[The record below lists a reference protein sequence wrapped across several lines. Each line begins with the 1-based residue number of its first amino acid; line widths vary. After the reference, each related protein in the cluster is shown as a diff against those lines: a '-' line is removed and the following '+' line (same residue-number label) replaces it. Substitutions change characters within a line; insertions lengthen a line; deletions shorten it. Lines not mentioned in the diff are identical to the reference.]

1 MDFTFLIKNIVSAMM
16 MPLTISIIFALISLW
31 YMHINHLKR
40 AKNFLLF
47 SIIWISLLS
56 YKPVA
61 YYLLQPLEQSYPKL
75 ETVPNNIEYILLLGG
90 NKTTR
95 TWEALRL
102 YQQKPSLKLITSGY
116 LGQAQAIKTLL
127 IESGIP
133 KESILMQANPKDT
146 IEEAKALKKRLGNQ
160 PFILI
165 TSAYHIPRA
174 MEIFKKEG
182 LTPTPA
188 PTDIQIEKNEFFTSP
203 KGRYLAYTERA
214 WHEYIGILWL
224 KIRGE

>member
-1 MDFTFLIKNIVSAMM
+1 MDITFLIKKIVSAMM
-16 MPLTISIIFALISLW
+16 MPLTIGVIFALIALW
-31 YMHINHLKR
+31 YIHKNRTQK
-40 AKNFLLF
+40 AKLFL
-47 SIIWISLLS
+47 SISLVWITLIS

-75 ETVPNNIEYILLLGG
+75 KTIPNNIDYILLLGG
-90 NKTTR
+90 DKKAR

-102 YQQKPSLKLITSGY
+102 YQQKPSIKLITSGSK
-116 LGQAQAIKTLL
+116 GQAQAIKKML

-133 KESILMQANPKDT
+133 QKSILMQKKPKDT
-146 IEEAKALKKRLGNQ
+146 IEEAKALKKRIGKQ

-174 MEIFKKEG
+174 MQIFKNEG

-188 PTDIQIEKNEFFTSP
+188 PTDIQIEENDFLTSP

-224 KIRGE
+224 KVRG

>member
-1 MDFTFLIKNIVSAMM
+1 MDFTFLIKKMVSAMM
-16 MPLTISIIFALISLW
+16 MPFTIGVIFALIALW
-31 YMHINHLKR
+31 YIHKNRTQK
-40 AKNFLLF
+40 AKFFLSL
-47 SIIWISLLS
+47 SLIWITLIS

-75 ETVPNNIEYILLLGG
+75 EKVADNIEYILLLGG
-90 NKTTR
+90 NKKAR

-102 YQQKPSLKLITSGY
+102 YQQKPSLKLITSGC
-116 LGQAQAIKTLL
+116 LGQAQAMKTLL
-127 IESGIP
+127 IESGVP
-133 KESILMQANPKDT
+133 KESILMQPNPRDT
-146 IEEAKALKKRLGNQ
+146 IEEAQALKKRLGEQ

-188 PTDIQIEKNEFFTSP
+188 PTDIQIEKNDFVTSP
-203 KGRYLAYTERA
+203 KGQYLAYTERA
-214 WHEYIGILWL
+214 WHEYIGLLWL
-224 KIRGE
+224 KIRG